1 VGLVRDRLQAAVV
14 DAVDVLAALGQPQ
27 IMGDQHQRGAAAG
40 VELEQQVADV
50 LAGALVQRAGRL
62 VGEQDAR
69 PGDEGTRQRHALLF
83 AAGQLAWVMARAM
96 GQPDLVQHCIHPR
109 AILAPAQLQR
119 QGDVLGGGQRRQQ
132 VEALEDEPDLAR
144 TQLRAGFLVQA
155 GQVVPGQSDAAAA
168 GQVQPGQQAE
178 QGGLAGTGGADD
190 GHAGA
195 FMDRQSDVVQ
205 YVDFTLR
212 AMHGFADLVD
222 GDGDGRAAGGQAVDE
237 ETPMRKTGWSRR
249 AGMMMVLLLGF
260 LLLPGLACA
269 KGPAGTVLVLGDSL
283 SAAHN
288 IPADAGWVSLLQQ
301 RVRQQS
307 KTPARIVN
315 ASMSGETTAGALTRL
330 PGLLAKEKPDVVVI
344 ALGGNDALRGLTPA
358 QVQGNLEKMV
368 QASQK
373 AGAKVLLLGIDVP
386 PNYGPAYRQRLA
398 AAYRALADRYAV
410 PLLPFLLEG
419 VALQPGMMQA
429 DGLHPTAQAQPK
441 VLDNVWPL
449 LKPLL

>member
-1 VGLVRDRLQAAVV
+1 
-14 DAVDVLAALGQPQ
+14 
-27 IMGDQHQRGAAAG
+27 MGDQHQGGATAG
-40 VELEQQVADV
+40 IEFEQQVADV
-50 LAGALVQRAGRL
+50 LAGGLVQRPGGFI
-62 VGEQDAR
+62 GEQDAR
-69 PGDEGTRQRHALLF
+69 AGDEGTGQGHALLL
-83 AAGQLAWVMARAM
+83 AAGQLPRVMAGAVRKTHL
-96 GQPDLVQHCIHPR
+96 GQDLIDPR
-109 AILAPAQLQR
+109 TVLAAGQFQR
-119 QGDVLGGGQRRQQ
+119 QCDVFGRRQRRQQ
-132 VEALEDEPDLAR
+132 VEALEHEAHFACA
-144 TQLRAGFLVQA
+144 QLRPGFLVQCA
-155 GQVVPGQSDAAAA
+155 QRLPGQGDAAAA

-190 GHAGA
+190 GYAGA
-195 FMDRQSDVVQ
+195 FMYREGDVVQ

-237 ETPMRKTGWSRR
+237 ETPMRITGWSRQ
-249 AGMMMVLLLGF
+249 AGTMMVLLLG
-260 LLLPGLACA
+260 LLLWSGLACA

-288 IPADAGWVSLLQQ
+288 IPADAGWVSLLDK

-307 KTPARIVN
+307 KTPPRIVN

-330 PGLLAKEKPDVVVI
+330 PGLLAKEKPTVVVI

-358 QVQGNLEKMV
+358 QVQGNLEKMLL
-368 QASQK
+368 ASRA

-398 AAYRALADRYAV
+398 AAYRALADTYKV

-419 VALQPGMMQA
+419 VALRPGLMQA